1 MKHLLKYCCVL
12 LLMNP
17 GNAMAFSYA
26 NNDYNNTV
34 KQNVRI
40 VTSLYEPFVMFK
52 DGKLVGF
59 DIDLIN
65 EICKQNHLTYSI
77 TITSFQDIFTQIEKG
92 TADMAIGCIYVTEE
106 REEIFQFSKSYL
118 EGGLVLVVP
127 ANSDIKTIYELN
139 NKKLGV
145 KKDAT
150 GDLFASK
157 IVQKGYSI
165 EIIRYQDTVDSFQAL
180 VNGSVDA
187 VLNDYLNSVYL
198 LNKYFSG
205 DIKIV
210 RGRWSDI
217 IYGRRGIAYPISSNN
232 QHLYEIIN
240 KSIHDLKSSNF
251 IDMLYWKWFA
261 IMPPPNIIR
270 RVMIYTGLVA
280 VSIGITCLLFLHFNK
295 RKKFKELSMIEE
307 HFRNLINDLNVA
319 VYIIQDNSIVL
330 SNHEG
335 AHIAGS
341 SIESIIGY
349 PLDYLFSEYTVINDK
364 ELHYS
369 SFTDLSNMVQAGP
382 MVYRARWKRKD
393 GTVLDV
399 LFRIRHVQWM
409 GNSALECIVNDTTDI
424 NRLLVEREKLK
435 GQLLQ
440 SQKLEIV
447 GQITGGI
454 AHDFN
459 NILTVILGY
468 ANLLEASVDAKN
480 REAVTKIIEAGNH
493 ARDIVSKMLTFAR
506 KKVFLE
512 QKMHLHHIIQNS
524 ILLLKTALPKS
535 CTVDMQLHATVD
547 TIVGDTTQIQ
557 QMLMNLVINAS
568 EAMPEGGTINIE
580 TTNVT
585 IEHERIGKVET
596 IHAGE
601 YILLSIK
608 DSGIGIAEKDIEHIF
623 EPLFTTKEKGSGFG
637 LSIVYGIVKQHKGYI
652 DVVSIP
658 GKGSTFYIYLPVI
671 TENRVEASLKII
683 DNKKESLPALGG
695 EIVIIDDDANIGSLY
710 KESLHLAGLHA
721 VTFINAEEAFDY
733 IRTHAITVKLIISDV
748 MMPGISGEQVLEYI
762 KQHYPEIPVVMISG
776 YYDENMRELLIEKGA
791 KDVWEKM
798 YKIDEIIEKVKRVL
812 SS

>member
-1 MKHLLKYCCVL
+1 
-12 LLMNP
+12 
-17 GNAMAFSYA
+17 
-26 NNDYNNTV
+26 
-34 KQNVRI
+34 
-40 VTSLYEPFVMFK
+40 
-52 DGKLVGF
+52 
-59 DIDLIN
+59 
-65 EICKQNHLTYSI
+65 
-77 TITSFQDIFTQIEKG
+77 
-92 TADMAIGCIYVTEE
+92 
-106 REEIFQFSKSYL
+106 
-118 EGGLVLVVP
+118 
-127 ANSDIKTIYELN
+127 
-139 NKKLGV
+139 
-145 KKDAT
+145 
-150 GDLFASK
+150 
-157 IVQKGYSI
+157 
-165 EIIRYQDTVDSFQAL
+165 
-180 VNGSVDA
+180 
-187 VLNDYLNSVYL
+187 
-198 LNKYFSG
+198 
-205 DIKIV
+205 
-210 RGRWSDI
+210 
-217 IYGRRGIAYPISSNN
+217 
-232 QHLYEIIN
+232 
-240 KSIHDLKSSNF
+240 
-251 IDMLYWKWFA
+251 
-261 IMPPPNIIR
+261 
-270 RVMIYTGLVA
+270 MIYTGLVA

-307 HFRNLINDLNVA
+307 HFRDLINDLNVA
-319 VYIIQDNSIVL
+319 VYIIQNISIVL
-330 SNHEG
+330 TNHEG

-512 QKMHLHHIIQNS
+512 QKMHLHHIIQNG

-671 TENRVEASLKII
+671 NKNRVEASLKII

-721 VTFINAEEAFDY
+721 VTFTNAEEMFDY

-748 MMPGISGEQVLEYI
+748 RMPGISGEQVLEYI

-798 YKIDEIIEKVKRVL
+798 YKIDEIKKRLNVY
-812 SS
+812 

>member
-1 MKHLLKYCCVL
+1 
-12 LLMNP
+12 
-17 GNAMAFSYA
+17 MAFSYA
-26 NNDYNNTV
+26 NNDYNSTV

-40 VTSLYEPFVMFK
+40 VTSLYEPFVMLK

-65 EICKQNHLTYSI
+65 EICKQNNLTYSI

-92 TADMAIGCIYVTEE
+92 RADMAIGCIYVAEE
-106 REEIFQFSKSYL
+106 REDIFKFSESYL

-127 ANSDIKTIYELN
+127 ADSDITTIYELD

-157 IVQKGYSI
+157 IVQKGYPI
-165 EIIRYQDTVDSFQAL
+165 EIIRYLDTVDSFKAL

-205 DIKIV
+205 NIKIAK
-210 RGRWSDI
+210 GRWRDI
-217 IYGRRGIAYPISSNN
+217 VYGRKGIAYPISNSN

-240 KSIHDLKSSNF
+240 KSINDLQSSNF
-251 IDMLYWKWFA
+251 IDMVYWKWFA
-261 IMPPPNIIR
+261 IMPPPNIPQ

-280 VSIGITCLLFLHFNK
+280 VSIGITCMVFILYNR
-295 RKKFKELSMIEE
+295 RKKIKHLSMIEE

-341 SIESIIGY
+341 SIESIIGH
-349 PLDYLFSEYTVINDK
+349 PLDDFFLEYTVINNK
-364 ELHYS
+364 EIHYS
-369 SFTDLSNMVQAGP
+369 SFKNLSNMVQEGP

-393 GTVLDV
+393 GTVLNV

-409 GNSALECIVNDTTDI
+409 DNSALECIVNDTTDLT
-424 NRLLVEREKLK
+424 RLLMEREKLK

-440 SQKLEIV
+440 SQKLEII

-493 ARDIVSKMLTFAR
+493 AKDIVSKLLTFAR

-512 QKMHLHHIIQNS
+512 QEMHLHHIIQNG

-535 CTVDMQLHATVD
+535 CTIDIQLHATID

-557 QMLMNLVINAS
+557 QMLMNLIINAS
-568 EAMPEGGTINIE
+568 EAMSEGGTISIE
-580 TTNVT
+580 TTNVA
-585 IEHERIGKVET
+585 IEHARIGKVET
-596 IHAGE
+596 IHAGN
-601 YILLSIK
+601 YVLLSIK
-608 DSGIGIAEKDIEHIF
+608 DTGVGIAEKDIEHIF

-637 LSIVYGIVKQHKGYI
+637 LAIVYGIVKQHRGYI

-658 GKGSTFYIYLPVI
+658 GKGSIFYIYLPVI
-671 TENRVEASLKII
+671 TEHRVETSLKII
-683 DNKKESLPALGG
+683 DNNKESLPALGG

-721 VTFINAEEAFDY
+721 VTFTNAEEMFDY
-733 IRTHAITVKLIISDV
+733 IRTHAITVKLILSDV
-748 MMPGISGEQVLEYI
+748 RMPGISGEQVLEYI
-762 KQHYPEIPVVMISG
+762 KQHCPQIPVVMISG
-776 YYDENMRELLIEKGA
+776 YYDEDMRELLIKKGA

-798 YKIDEIIEKVKRVL
+798 YKIDEIIKKVKGAL